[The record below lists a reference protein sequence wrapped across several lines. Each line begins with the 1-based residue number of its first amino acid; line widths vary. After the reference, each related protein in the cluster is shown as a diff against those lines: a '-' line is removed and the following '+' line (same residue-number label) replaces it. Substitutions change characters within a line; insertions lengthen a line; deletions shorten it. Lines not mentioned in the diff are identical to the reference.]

1 MIGFSDLVD
10 LWVIKIKPMNLCA
23 RSTSRSREQTQEM
36 KQREH
41 MKGSLILFAYSKHSQ
56 NNKTIRS

>member
-41 MKGSLILFAYSKHSQ
+41 MKGSLIQ
-56 NNKTIRS
+56 NIVKITRL